1 MQVHPRPAAGLLVVL
16 PLLAACSTALTPPR
30 LSSDVQRVF
39 SGLYVSQQELLGRTA
54 VTGQDLHALASCN
67 RTGSAQDGPGEDW
80 LCSVQYL
87 DLGTAAAQAFEVQLK
102 ADGCWTATGAAAT
115 QPAQLVD
122 PLTSQRVTNPLAEF
136 DGCLDTS
143 WR

>member
-1 MQVHPRPAAGLLVVL
+1 MLLVL
-16 PLLAACSTALTPPR
+16 PLLAACSTPLTPAR
-30 LSSDVQRVF
+30 LSGDVQKAFGGR
-39 SGLYVSQQELLGRTA
+39 YVSQQGLLGRTDVRA
-54 VTGQDLHALASCN
+54 SALHTLASCT

-87 DLGTAAAQAFEVQLK
+87 DTSTAAAQTFEVQLK
-102 ADGCWTATGAAAT
+102 ADGCWTATGAPAT

-122 PLTSQRVTNPLAEF
+122 PLTQQHLANPLAAF

-143 WR
+143 WH